1 MEQKSLWGYF
11 ASCFTESYCRF
22 SGRARRREYWG
33 FVLFNVLVSWGI
45 MLVGMALG
53 WHNEFVYPL
62 NVLYGLIAFLP
73 ALGAIVRRLHD
84 TGRSGWWF
92 LISLIP
98 IAGVILLLIWFCTEG
113 ERGDNKYGSDPKAEL

>member
-1 MEQKSLWGYF
+1 
-11 ASCFTESYCRF
+11 
-22 SGRARRREYWG
+22 
-33 FVLFNVLVSWGI
+33 